1 MGARIRV
8 AALLAA
14 FAGIAA
20 LAPGSAFGL
29 ASIQASQD
37 GLPDIDGPPGKV
49 QPTAAQQA
57 LASNLGATV
66 SWNSFGTPGSL
77 INDRGYLATGLGN
90 DPVAAARSFVSRYRG
105 LFRLSSRG
113 LADLRL
119 LNDAPL
125 AGSDAHAVLFQQ
137 TFGSLPSTQ
146 NGLITVGVVHGDVAY
161 VSSSAVGDGNA
172 PAPATLSPED
182 AWLKAAANVGE
193 HVDAGDIAGSKTSR
207 KSGLTRLHVAGFEQ
221 AQARLTAFP
230 TVTNGVRPAYE
241 TVVLDTSGSWP
252 LAYKEFIDART
263 GAVLFRQDAVQELAD
278 TPRWKAFLANPPLS
292 YSGGDSRVVQ
302 CWRRS
307 ADATCDVGVKNP
319 SSPLAWDVNPQTRLS
334 THTTQGNNAVTAEDW
349 TDPLAPSGGEQPVSA
364 NRNYTYAWAN
374 VWHDS
379 GCDPTTLVPGG
390 NDIDAAVTNLFVGHN
405 RFHDFAYKLGFT
417 ERNSNAQQSNFGKTP
432 ASRAHDPELGDVQA
446 GAITGGAPT
455 YEGRSNANQITLNDG
470 IPPITNQYLFQPIP
484 AAFYTP
490 CADGD
495 FDTSV
500 FGHEYTH
507 LISNRMVAG
516 PDAGLAGLQA
526 GAMGESWSDL
536 DALEYEHE
544 HGISPGAGANPWA
557 EGPYVTGNKRRGIRD
572 YPLNANP
579 LNYSDIG
586 FDVPGPEVHAD
597 GEIWNAVN
605 YDIRQAMVHRYNGV
619 VRASNQA
626 RQVACAD
633 GKVPLRRCPGNR
645 RWIQI
650 VYDAWPLMQSQ
661 VSMLDA
667 RDAYLAADRMIFN
680 GADQRLL
687 WLAFA
692 RRGLGAGASSE
703 SVSDRQPTPSFQAAH
718 QPNARVRFK
727 ATGSGRKAARVKARV
742 FVGKYQGRV
751 TPIADTSPR
760 TKLGDTAQFAPGTY
774 DFVVQA
780 PGYGLTR
787 FSKTFRRGQRSTV
800 NFRLAQNWASRAKG
814 AVATGDGS
822 RLGALIDS
830 SEQSTWTAGNRT
842 PTVKGTQVT
851 VDLGGGEHKISSV
864 RVSAMLGPGQNRFSA
879 LRRFRIQ
886 ACDTKA
892 GGGRCS
898 AASDYKTVYTS
909 PRDAFPGSRPR
920 PVAPTLILRKFAFRP
935 VRATHLRFVVL
946 SNQCTG
952 GPDFQG
958 DQDSDPT
965 SNSDC
970 VTGSSEGQEV
980 SAAELEA
987 FATR

>member
-1 MGARIRV
+1 MGVRIRV
-8 AALLAA
+8 AALLGAI
-14 FAGIAA
+14 AGIAA

-29 ASIQASQD
+29 ASIQPSQD
-37 GLPDIDGPPGKV
+37 GLPDIEGPPGKV

-57 LASNLGATV
+57 LASSLGATV
-66 SWNSFGTPGSL
+66 DWNSFGTPGSL

-90 DPVAAARSFVSRYRG
+90 DPVDAARSFVSKYRG

-113 LADLRL
+113 LAGLRL

-207 KSGLTRLHVAGFEQ
+207 KSGVTRLRVPGLEQ

-230 TVTNGVRPAYE
+230 TVDQGVRPAYE
-241 TVVLDTSGSWP
+241 TVVLDESGTWP
-252 LAYKEFIDART
+252 LAYKEFVDART
-263 GAVLFRQDAVQELAD
+263 GAVLFRQNAVQELAD

-292 YSGGDSRVVQ
+292 YSDGDTRVVE

-307 ADATCDVGVKNP
+307 AVATCDLGVKNP
-319 SSPLAWDVNPQTRLS
+319 SSPFAWDVNPQTRLS
-334 THTTQGNNAVTAEDW
+334 THTTDGNNAVTAEDW
-349 TDPLAPSGGEQPVSA
+349 ANPLLPSGGQTPVSA
-364 NRNYTYAWAN
+364 QRRYSYAWTN
-374 VWHDS
+374 VWHNS
-379 GCDPTTLVPGG
+379 GCNPSNFVQGG
-390 NDIDAAVTNLFVGHN
+390 NDIDAAVTNLFAGHN
-405 RFHDFAYKLGFT
+405 RFHDFSYKLGFT
-417 ERNSNAQQSNFGKTP
+417 ERNSNAQQSNFGKT
-432 ASRAHDPELGDVQA
+432 AARRANDPEFGDVQA
-446 GAITGGAPT
+446 GAINGGAPS
-455 YEGRSNANQITLNDG
+455 YVGRDNANQITLQDG
-470 IPPITNQYLFQPIP
+470 IPPVTNQYLFQPIP

-490 CADGD
+490 CVDGD
-495 FDTSV
+495 YDTSV

-507 LISNRMVAG
+507 LISNRMVGG
-516 PDAGLAGLQA
+516 PDASLSGEQA
-526 GAMGESWSDL
+526 NAMGESWSDL

-544 HGISPGAGANPWA
+544 YGLKPGGGANPWA
-557 EGPYVTGNKRRGIRD
+557 EGPYVTGNKQRGIRD

-586 FDVPGPEVHAD
+586 FDIPGPEVHAD
-597 GEIWNAVN
+597 GEIWNATN
-605 YDIRQAMVHRYNGV
+605 YDIRQAMVRRYNGSFP
-619 VRASNQA
+619 ASNQV
-626 RQVACAD
+626 RQVRCAD
-633 GKVPLRRCPGNR
+633 GKVPLRSCPGNR

-650 VYDAWPLMQSQ
+650 VYDAWPLMQPS

-692 RRGLGAGASSE
+692 RHGMGVGASSK
-703 SVSDRQPTPSFQAAH
+703 SASDRQPTPSFQAAH
-718 QPNARVRFK
+718 QPNATVRFK

-751 TPIADTSPR
+751 TPIADTSRR
-760 TKLGDTAQFAPGTY
+760 TQLGDTAQFAPGTY

-830 SEQSTWTAGNRT
+830 SEQSTWTAQNRT

-864 RVSAMLGPGQNRFSA
+864 RVSAMLGPDQNRFAA
-879 LRRFRIQ
+879 LRRFRIE

-892 GGGRCS
+892 GGGKCA

-909 PRDAFPGSRPR
+909 TRDAFPGSVPR
-920 PVAPTLILRKFAFRP
+920 PVAPILILRKFAFKP

-952 GPDFQG
+952 GPGFQG

-965 SNSDC
+965 NNSDC

-980 SAAELEA
+980 IAAELEA
-987 FATR
+987 FSTR